1 MSPLIFSQL
10 DFSQPDQQ
18 PNAHF
23 LASSTFGN
31 KVASQLKA
39 EIADYTV
46 HNFPDG
52 ETYIRV
58 NSDCQN
64 KHIVL
69 LTNLHQPNDKIL
81 PLVFLCELL
90 KEMGAASLILVC
102 PYLPYMRQDIQ
113 FQSGEAVTSR
123 FFARLLS
130 QYVDHLITI
139 DPHLHRYHCLSQ
151 IYQCQTTVLQAHPL
165 IVEWIK
171 AHIEKPLIIGPDS
184 ESEQWA
190 ANAAA
195 MIDCPYLILEK
206 QRFGDTDV
214 SVSADSATQY
224 TGRTPVLI
232 DDIISTGRTMIK
244 TAQWLTDQGFCSPV
258 CIGVHALFSGDALSA
273 MQAAQ
278 IKQIVTCNTIEHN
291 TNAIDI
297 SNLINTQL
305 QALLSEP

>member
-1 MSPLIFSQL
+1 MNTLIFSQR
-10 DFSQPDQQ
+10 DQQ

-23 LASSTFGN
+23 LAPESFGQHI
-31 KVASQLKA
+31 ASQLKA

-58 NSDCQN
+58 TSDCRN
-64 KHIVL
+64 KQIVL
-69 LTNLHQPNDKIL
+69 LTDLHQPNDKIL

-113 FQSGEAVTSR
+113 FQTGEAVTSR

-130 QYVDHLITI
+130 QYVDQLITI
-139 DPHLHRYHCLSQ
+139 DPHLHRYHSLSQ
-151 IYQCQTTVLQAHPL
+151 IYHCQTTVLQAHPL

-171 AHIEKPLIIGPDS
+171 THIEKPLIIGPDS

-214 SVSADSATQY
+214 SVSAGSAEQY

-244 TAQWLTDQGFCSPV
+244 TAQWLTNQGFCSPI

-273 MQAAQ
+273 MQDAGIQ
-278 IKQIVTCNTIEHN
+278 SIITCNTIEHD

-297 SNLINTQL
+297 SSLLNSQL
-305 QALLSEP
+305 YTLLSEA